1 MKTGAAGMSAMMN
14 RLQQLALRLRGG
26 ELASGTVIES
36 LSDSASVK
44 SASRVTTEAATSST
58 TAPPRIAPNGP
69 SVHATSMSSDADVFE
84 VMAGDALL
92 AHINASTRLAR
103 MRERMGFGQMH
114 WDKDCLPVINALA
127 EFVQLLPASE
137 AHHHCQPSGLLQ
149 HILETTEFALRLRQG
164 YMLPAGAPPEQQ
176 IRLQHR
182 WTYAVFICAAL
193 HDIAKPL
200 TDLSV
205 EFTTGDRRGQRWQP
219 LAGSLK
225 ECGARDYRVTFKSEQ
240 RDYLA
245 HQQLALSLFQMLVPQ
260 HTRQWLLEDASASDA
275 IQKYLTADDKTS
287 PIAHIV
293 TKADMASVAQNLR
306 YGPRTRFRS
315 ARAVP
320 LVDRLMEALRRMLIE
335 GVVLPLNKSGG
346 AGWVYEDSVWLVA
359 KRVADEVR
367 NYLVKHESGESVPG
381 TDKNDRL
388 FDSWQ
393 EHGMCIPN
401 PATKGAIWRVLIE
414 GDGYQHEL
422 TVLRFPLHKLFEDQ
436 QHRPIQM
443 EGRILPLIAPVSG
456 TNGTN
461 GTNGANGTNSRV
473 LEAPLSGTASPTANG
488 LVHPES
494 AGTSA
499 HDATVAPVATVSQVA
514 PIELLSLSGSCA
526 RSPVSAIS
534 SAIPPAISPAN
545 TPTFEPPEPSN
556 EEFIAEAESAAA
568 AMEQVKRE
576 SVEVKPSLAKRVSSV
591 AAKGAKPGPNR
602 PVSVD
607 EGVMPPSP
615 LPRKVK
621 APDNLAVAFMTWL
634 QTNLASGDMT
644 YNQSGAPVHFTVDEH
659 GTPSML
665 LVTPAIYKRFAEAS
679 PDACGEAG
687 FAAAQKAIKHSG
699 WATKINGTNESF
711 ARFQVLRAEGTGGNT
726 ICATVI
732 EAPERFVNPVP
743 PANPRLVRVAN
754 AAK

>member
-1 MKTGAAGMSAMMN
+1 MKSGAVMKSAMLD
-14 RLQQLALRLRGG
+14 RLQQFAQRLRGN
-26 ELASGTVIES
+26 GTAIPA
-36 LSDSASVK
+36 LPK
-44 SASRVTTEAATSST
+44 SAAVD
-58 TAPPRIAPNGP
+58 PLP
-69 SVHATSMSSDADVFE
+69 SVCEPSAPTGRSSDTDVFN
-84 VMAGDALL
+84 VLSGFALI
-92 AHINASTRLAR
+92 AHINADARLTR
-103 MRERMGFGQMH
+103 MRERMGYGLVH
-114 WDKDCLPVINALA
+114 WDKDCLPVIHALA

-149 HILETTEFALRLRQG
+149 HILETVEFALRLRQG

-200 TDLSV
+200 TDLTV
-205 EFTTGDRRGQRWQP
+205 QFTSGDGRVQRWQP

-225 ECGARDYRVTFKSEQ
+225 ECGASSYSVAFRNEH

-260 HTRQWLLEDASASDA
+260 HTRQWLLEDASASEA
-275 IQKYLTADDKTS
+275 IQKYLTNEDKTS

-346 AGWVYEDSVWLVA
+346 AGWVYDDSVWLVA

-367 NYLVKHESGESVPG
+367 AYLVKHESADSVPG

-388 FDSWQ
+388 FDTWQ
-393 EHGMCIPN
+393 EHGMCTSN
-401 PATKGAIWRVLIE
+401 PITNGAIWRVLIE
-414 GDGYQHEL
+414 SDGYQHEL
-422 TVLRFPLHKLFEDQ
+422 TVLRFPLHKIFDGE
-436 QHRPIQM
+436 HHPPSPM
-443 EGRILPLIAPVSG
+443 VGRIQLVNVPV
-456 TNGTN
+456 
-461 GTNGANGTNSRV
+461 AGTNSRV
-473 LEAPLSGTASPTANG
+473 EEIKTDSGTVSVSNLNVVAVTPLTGSATDTAKPSDHKIYAPPN
-488 LVHPES
+488 
-494 AGTSA
+494 AIA
-499 HDATVAPVATVSQVA
+499 ADA
-514 PIELLSLSGSCA
+514 
-526 RSPVSAIS
+526 
-534 SAIPPAISPAN
+534 
-545 TPTFEPPEPSN
+545 FEPSNQGASN

-568 AMEQVKRE
+568 AMAQVKRE
-576 SVEVKPSLAKRVSSV
+576 TVEVKPKRVSSV
-591 AAKGAKPGPNR
+591 SAKGAKPGPNR
-602 PVSVD
+602 PISVD
-607 EGVMPPSP
+607 ESALPPSP
-615 LPRKVK
+615 RKAK
-621 APDNLAVAFMTWL
+621 GPDGLAIAFMTWL
-634 QTNLASGDMT
+634 QTQLASGEMT
-644 YNQSGAPVHFTVDEH
+644 YNQSGAPVHFTADEH
-659 GTPSML
+659 GTFSML

-687 FAAAQKAIKHSG
+687 FAAAQKSIKNSG
-699 WATKINGTNESF
+699 WAAKINGSNESF

-743 PANPRLVRVAN
+743 PPNPRLVKVAN
-754 AAK
+754 AAKQH